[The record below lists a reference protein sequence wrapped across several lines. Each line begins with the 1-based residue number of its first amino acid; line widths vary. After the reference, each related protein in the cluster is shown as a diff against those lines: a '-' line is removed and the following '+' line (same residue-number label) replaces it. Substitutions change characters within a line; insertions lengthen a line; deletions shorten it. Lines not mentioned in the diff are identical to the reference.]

1 MGTFN
6 FGKLGDL
13 SKVADKASKAADRK
27 MAFKILGEA
36 VLYAAITTLVVVA
49 LPL

>member
-6 FGKLGDL
+6 FGKLGEL

-27 MAFKILGEA
+27 MALKILGEA
-36 VLYAAITTLVVVA
+36 ALYAVITTLVVVA